1 MKIFLTGGT
10 GFIGSHFINEAL
22 KQGHKISALRGKK
35 RKKNFLKKDNLV
47 WIDSDLDK
55 VDKKYLKNHDVLVHL
70 AAFSANTPYADLDE
84 CIYWNVYAPSKLF
97 MTAYEVGITN
107 YIVTGSCFEYGYTK
121 SGVYGIESLLKPN
134 SSYPTSK
141 ASSSIAFEGF
151 AREKN
156 ISLTYLRIFQ
166 AYGDGEKET
175 RFWPSLKKAA
185 LAGKNFEMSKGDQIR
200 DFIPVKDIVEK
211 LLNQIHKK
219 NMPKKGEPK
228 ILHIASGKSLSLKNF
243 AKKEW
248 EKFNAKGF
256 LKFGKKELKKGEQ
269 AKIISKRKDIV

>member
-10 GFIGSHFINEAL
+10 GFIGSHLTNEAL

-35 RKKNFLKKDNLV
+35 RKKNVLKKNNLA

-55 VDKKYLKNHDVLVHL
+55 VDKKYLKNHVVLVHL

-151 AREKN
+151 ARRKIYLNIFKN
-156 ISLTYLRIFQ
+156 ISSIWRWR
-166 AYGDGEKET
+166 KET

-200 DFIPVKDIVEK
+200 ILFQNDIVE
-211 LLNQIHKK
+211 
-219 NMPKKGEPK
+219 
-228 ILHIASGKSLSLKNF
+228 SY
-243 AKKEW
+243 
-248 EKFNAKGF
+248 
-256 LKFGKKELKKGEQ
+256 
-269 AKIISKRKDIV
+269 